1 MNTENQIASN
11 LALVK
16 SRLRDAEVSAGK
28 PVGSV
33 TLVAIAKTQS
43 MEAVQC
49 LLGSGHKVFGENK
62 VQEAIEKW
70 QVLRETSRKAGH

>member
-16 SRLRDAEVSAGK
+16 SRLRGAEVSAGK

-43 MEAVQC
+43 IEAVQS

-62 VQEAIEKW
+62 NG
-70 QVLRETSRKAGH
+70 RC